1 VLEDGHRVWQE
12 KREFEISWPNA
23 LRIDHEYRP
32 RLTLDLPAVRPLLL
46 DAAQNATLAEL
57 APVVE
62 GKPDVSKI
70 TEIDL
75 TELGRRF
82 RFQKIV
88 FEAARD
94 VFDQMK
100 PNWKGA
106 PETLLGQIVALMER
120 FLSSD
125 RIEIVPGLFNRD
137 DLRRRIVLTLNMN
150 KIVQHVWEA
159 IRFENTE
166 ALAPVFDKERPVRS
180 TGEMRTWFTGRPC
193 ERTLR
198 SHINF
203 CVYDSTWEA
212 SESFQLDRG
221 VIRKYWPDFLI
232 RLKNGRMLVLE
243 VKGQDS
249 AENQTKREFLDE
261 WVRAVNAHGAFGR
274 WSWAVSQ
281 SIGDLSDILERATQA

>member
-1 VLEDGHRVWQE
+1 V
-12 KREFEISWPNA
+12 
-23 LRIDHEYRP
+23 
-32 RLTLDLPAVRPLLL
+32 TPLAL
-46 DAAQNATLAEL
+46 DATQNATLAEL

-62 GKPDVSKI
+62 GKPDVSRI

-106 PETLLGQIVALMER
+106 PEMLLGQLVGLVER
-120 FLSSD
+120 FLASD
-125 RIEIVPGLFNRD
+125 RIEIVPRLFDRD

-150 KIVQHVWEA
+150 KVVQHLWEA

-166 ALAPVFDKERPVRS
+166 ALVPVFDTERPVRS
-180 TGEMRTWFTGRPC
+180 TGDMRTWFTGRPC
-193 ERTLR
+193 ERSSR

-212 SESFQLDRG
+212 SEAFQLDRNPNVEAWVKNDHLGFEILYVFRG
-221 VIRKYWPDFLI
+221 VIRKYWPDYLI
-232 RLKNGRMLVLE
+232 RLKDRGMLVLE

-249 AENQTKREFLDE
+249 QENQTKREFLDE
-261 WVRAVNAHGAFGR
+261 WVRAINDHGGFGR
-274 WSWAVSQ
+274 WSWAVSREA
-281 SIGDLSDILERATQA
+281 SDLPEILETAAGDRST